1 MYCLKILL
9 RYRHDGQEGKAMY
22 YVLSGDK
29 GKRPTIIQAFKT
41 EKAAKKAA
49 EKRRKAWGEVTI
61 KFLQDVSNI
70 VDVLF

>member
-1 MYCLKILL
+1 
-9 RYRHDGQEGKAMY
+9 MY

-29 GKRPTIIQAFKT
+29 GKRPTIVQAFKT

-49 EKRRKAWGEVTI
+49 EKRRKAWDEVTI

-70 VDVLF
+70 VDVF